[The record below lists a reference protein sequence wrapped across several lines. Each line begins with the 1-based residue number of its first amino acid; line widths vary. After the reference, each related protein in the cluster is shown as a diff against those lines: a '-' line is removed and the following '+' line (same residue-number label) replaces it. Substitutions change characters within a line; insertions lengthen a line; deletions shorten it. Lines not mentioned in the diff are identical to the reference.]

1 MAKRR
6 KSSPEDDATSLS
18 LYEQERPVLA
28 AVNDDK
34 EVLFK
39 ANEINQF
46 ITCPVCLAII
56 HKTMTVMECLHR
68 FCESCIEK
76 CLRMG
81 RKECPT
87 CRIKCSSRRSLRA
100 DPNFDALI
108 HKLYPDL
115 EEYRSK
121 RERDILNFTD
131 SLDLQPLQESFSE
144 GLQRQKGKKRL
155 RVNSKTNSRKFHAR
169 SRMDVAEPSIPP
181 KVTSK
186 AVSFWLLRHPNEHTL
201 PNLKMPFCSL
211 AGDATVS
218 VLLCYLTKKMGFST
232 PFLIQVAVIAEDY
245 LHDNTIRRVSNNP
258 VHYSQPLSHKLSL
271 QEIQRNVPIKPKEEL
286 IIRYALVTCS
296 LYAVN

>member
-1 MAKRR
+1 MPKDGSKRM
-6 KSSPEDDATSLS
+6 SNLS
-18 LYEQERPVLA
+18 YQVQLSQKFE
-28 AVNDDK
+28 
-34 EVLFK
+34 
-39 ANEINQF
+39 
-46 ITCPVCLAII
+46 
-56 HKTMTVMECLHR
+56 
-68 FCESCIEK
+68 
-76 CLRMG
+76 G
-81 RKECPT
+81 R
-87 CRIKCSSRRSLRA
+87 S
-100 DPNFDALI
+100 NFDALI

-181 KVTSK
+181 RVTSK
-186 AVSFWLLRHPNEHTL
+186 VVSFWLLRHPNEHTL

-245 LHDNTIRRVSNNP
+245 LQIILFEGC
-258 VHYSQPLSHKLSL
+258 QI
-271 QEIQRNVPIKPKEEL
+271 IQFIIPNLCPI
-286 IIRYALVTCS
+286 S
-296 LYAVN
+296 